1 MVFNKKVKVLCIAV
15 HGNLITIRDRENKKY
30 MGEDK
35 SNRKETI
42 GNCSALLCSVQ
53 GASIKLKSIK
63 RRSK

>member
-1 MVFNKKVKVLCIAV
+1 MALNKKVKVLCIAV

-42 GNCSALLCSVQ
+42 GNCSALLCSVR
-53 GASIKLKSIK
+53 GANQAC
-63 RRSK
+63 R